1 MFFYFY
7 FLNRGALVVVAKLQ
21 ELQCFQTG
29 EPLTCLVMA
38 PGGLEAPDGV
48 GVGGVASVAEDAH
61 QNIYEIMIV
70 ETLLGVHENKS

>member
-1 MFFYFY
+1 MRFSIPHSGV
-7 FLNRGALVVVAKLQ
+7 FLNPGALVVVAKLQ

-48 GVGGVASVAEDAH
+48 GVGSVAED
-61 QNIYEIMIV
+61 
-70 ETLLGVHENKS
+70 VH